1 MRFPGI
7 RKGKYYFPVT
17 EKKSTVYEGVN
28 EATLRPWYIVGLDEI
43 IVDLEIHD
51 CSQQLLDELGLVS
64 GESVQFSAEEIAR
77 LLKRVKEEG
86 LRVQY
91 AAGGTVA
98 NTLCNYT
105 HLSGEPAIL
114 LGAIPEVIR
123 PGSPAFAYVAQT
135 PKAVNLDH
143 LVSRVGE
150 VGIAVTCFTPD
161 GERSFAVAP
170 GISGDYG
177 PEDIP
182 EDVVKNASVAV
193 TSLYC
198 LANPNRPIAKAAL
211 RFMEIA
217 HKANVPVAFGM
228 GTSALVKRMRHE
240 LQTIIQKYVNIC
252 AMNAREAEA
261 LTGFSD
267 PLLAGNLLLDIAD
280 AILITEGARGLTMC
294 GFTDDS
300 VKRATRDGLHSAS
313 IENYNQYEYSRLVLR
328 RNCPHPIRIY
338 THIHP
343 YLGGPQKLVN
353 ASGAGDAAIAAVLH
367 DVAATRYHALSVP
380 DCKKHNLGIEFLT
393 YSSLSRNAQYSN
405 RVAYEVLRNKSPR
418 LEAPIG
424 NDEDNDVE
432 ET

>member
-17 EKKSTVYEGVN
+17 EKKSTVYEGQT
-28 EATLRPWYIVGLDEI
+28 ETSSKPWYIVGLDEI

-51 CSQQLLDELGLVS
+51 CPQKLLGELGLVE
-64 GESVQFSAEEIAR
+64 GESVQFSETEIKR
-77 LLKRVKEEG
+77 LLSRVKEEG

-91 AAGGTVA
+91 AAGGTAA

-114 LGAIPEVIR
+114 LGAIPETIQ
-123 PGSPAFAYVAQT
+123 PGTPAFAYVAQT

-143 LVSRVGE
+143 LVARAGE

-170 GISGDYG
+170 GISGDYRA
-177 PEDIP
+177 EDIP
-182 EDVVKNASVAV
+182 EDVVRGASVV
-193 TSLYC
+193 LTSLYC
-198 LANPNRPIAKAAL
+198 LANPNRPIAKATMRL
-211 RFMEIA
+211 LEIA
-217 HKANVPVAFGM
+217 HDAGVPVAFGM
-228 GTSALVKRMRHE
+228 GTSAIVKRMKTE
-240 LQTIIQKYVNIC
+240 LRDVISKYVNIC

-261 LTGFSD
+261 LTGISD
-267 PLLAGNLLLDIAD
+267 PLLAGNALLDITD
-280 AILITEGARGLTMC
+280 AVLITEGSRGLTMC
-294 GFTDDS
+294 GYTDDS

-313 IENYNQYEYSRLVLR
+313 IENYNQYEFSRLVLR
-328 RNCPHPIRIY
+328 KNCINPIRIY

-367 DVAATRYHALSVP
+367 DVSATRYHAELVP

-424 NDEDNDVE
+424 NDKENDAD
-432 ET
+432 

>member
-17 EKKSTVYEGVN
+17 EKKSTVTEN
-28 EATLRPWYIVGLDEI
+28 STAKPWYIVGLDEV

-51 CSQQLLDELGLVS
+51 CPQQLLSELGLVS
-64 GESVQFSAEEIAR
+64 GESVQFSATEIQR

-86 LRVQY
+86 LHIQY

-114 LGAIPEVIR
+114 LGAIPEIIR

-143 LVSRVGE
+143 LVSVAGE

-161 GERSFAVAP
+161 GDRSFAVAP
-170 GISGDYG
+170 GASGDYRA
-177 PEDIP
+177 EDLK
-182 EDVVKNASVAV
+182 EDVIKNASVCV
-193 TSLYC
+193 SSLYT
-198 LANPNRPIAKAAL
+198 LANPNRPIAAATM
-211 RFMEIA
+211 RFLEMA
-217 HKANVPVAFGM
+217 HDANVPVAFGM
-228 GTSALVKRMRHE
+228 GTSAIVKRMKSE
-240 LQTIIQKYVNIC
+240 LHDVISKYVNIC

-261 LTGFSD
+261 LTGISD
-267 PLLAGNLLLDIAD
+267 PLLAGNALLDITD
-280 AILITEGARGLTMC
+280 CVLITEGSRGLTMC
-294 GFTDDS
+294 GYTDDS
-300 VKRATRDGLHSAS
+300 VKRATRDGLHSGS
-313 IENYNQYEYSRLVLR
+313 IDNYNQYEYSRLVLR
-328 RNCPHPIRIY
+328 KNCVNPVRIF

-367 DVAATRYHALSVP
+367 DIAATRYHANIQP

-424 NDEDNDVE
+424 DDTENDAD
-432 ET
+432 